1 MKKSYFL
8 LFLFVCFSLFGVNAI
23 KTEYGFNTKFQNMQV
38 EVSLYSP
45 EIVRVV
51 RYPEGTKLNKK
62 SLSVIKTPGSTQ
74 FTYIDNELQT
84 IIESSALKVI
94 YNKNNGQFSF
104 VNTSG
109 ATLFEEKANGAQ
121 FTPITDVNKQTYV
134 FRQAYLLEKDEA
146 IYGLGQH
153 QNGKLNQRIGRINLK
168 QDNMKISIPFIHSV
182 KGYGL
187 FWDNYAATQ
196 YTDNRQEFSFESM
209 GDCEDYYF
217 MYGKNADGVIAQMRN
232 LTGQSPMIPLWAF
245 GYNQSKERY
254 KSQDELVSVV
264 KKYRELQ
271 VPLDGIIQDWR
282 YWGEDSNW
290 NAMSFDARNYPEPE
304 RMVNEVH
311 ALNAHLMIVAWPG
324 FGPQTKQYKELSDKK
339 MMIKFDTWPP
349 NSGTKPY
356 DVYHPEA
363 RDIYWNY
370 LNKGVFSKNTDAWW
384 LDSTEPDHINVKES
398 DFDQPTYLGS
408 YRSVVN
414 AFPLM
419 HVGGIYDHQR
429 ATTSEKR
436 VHILTRSAFAGQQRY
451 AANSWSGDI
460 VSSWE
465 TLQKQI
471 PAALSLSLTAIPY
484 WNADIGGFFLWN
496 YNGSNAMKL
505 KTYQELYVRW
515 LQFGTFT
522 PMMRSHGTD
531 APREIWQL
539 GTKGYWAYD
548 AVEKYIKLRYK
559 LLPYIYSTAW
569 EVSSQSGTFMRA
581 MMMDFPDDKTT
592 HDNGNQYLFG
602 KNILVAPVT
611 SAMYTSKKGN
621 ETSED
626 FTNIKSKK
634 VYLPVGSRWV
644 DFWTGITYDGGME
657 IAKET
662 PVDIMPLYL
671 KAGSILPWGPE
682 VQFAEEK
689 KWDNLE
695 IRIYPG
701 ADGSFVLYEDENNNY
716 NYEKG
721 FFSTIEFKWDDKNK
735 VLTIDKR
742 KGQFNGMLKSRKFKV
757 LVVGENNGTGDKP
770 AAKYKTV
777 NYKGNSTQV
786 KL

>member
-1 MKKSYFL
+1 MKKTYFL
-8 LFLFVCFSLFGVNAI
+8 LILISFFYFSTNAE
-23 KTEYGFNTKFQNMQV
+23 KTDHGFSTKFQNMQV

-51 RYPEGTKLNKK
+51 RYPEGTKLSKK
-62 SLSVIKTPGSTQ
+62 SLSVIKNPESGQ
-74 FTYIDNELQT
+74 FTYIDNEVQT

-94 YNKNNGQFSF
+94 YNKSNGQFSF
-104 VNTSG
+104 VSITGS
-109 ATLFEEKANGAQ
+109 TLFEEKANGAQ
-121 FTPITDVNKQTYV
+121 FTPTSDVNKQTYI

-153 QNGKLNQRIGRINLK
+153 QNGKLNQRTGRINLK

-217 MYGKNADGVIAQMRN
+217 MFGKNADGVIAQMRN

-539 GTKGYWAYD
+539 GAKGYWAYD
-548 AVEKYIKLRYK
+548 AVEKYIKMRYR

-592 HDNGNQYLFG
+592 HNNGDQYLFG
-602 KNILVAPVT
+602 KNMLVAPVT
-611 SAMYTSKKGN
+611 NAMYTSKKGN

-644 DFWTGITYDGGME
+644 DFWTGITYVGGME

-682 VQFAEEK
+682 VQYAEEK

-721 FFSTIEFKWDDKNK
+721 FFSTIAFKWDDKNK

-757 LVVGENNGTGDKP
+757 LIVRENNGAGDKP
-770 AAKYKTV
+770 AANYKTV
-777 NYKGNSTQV
+777 NYKGNSIQV